1 MKLYTQ
7 SEVKQVIFWRQYSE
21 ITGEIIWNYR
31 ELSMNEAKTFFCVE
45 ELNLILARLQNS
57 KLWKNLISDTY
68 VQST

>member
-45 ELNLILARLQNS
+45 ELNFILALLQNS

>member
-45 ELNLILARLQNS
+45 ELNLIVALLQNS

>member
-45 ELNLILARLQNS
+45 ELNLILALLQNS

>member
-31 ELSMNEAKTFFCVE
+31 ELSMNEANTFFCVE
-45 ELNLILARLQNS
+45 ELNLILALLQNS

>member
-45 ELNLILARLQNS
+45 ELNLILALLQNS

-68 VQST
+68 VQSP